1 MSVAYVLTLVGL
13 ILVCLD
19 RLPGFMSDILSIFIY
34 FLSILIYFYLFLSIR
49 TYIHGLKPDERQPAP
64 GVGKEILVNVPM
76 ELESELSSMLA
87 GLAKQ
92 KAGLNTEQKTCGEN
106 IN

>member
-1 MSVAYVLTLVGL
+1 VSVAYVLTLVGL

-34 FLSILIYFYLFLSIR
+34 SYLYYNLYSWVN
-49 TYIHGLKPDERQPAP
+49 ERQPAP

-76 ELESELSSMLA
+76 ELESELSSTLA
-87 GLAKQ
+87 GLEKQ
-92 KAGLNTEQKTCGEN
+92 KAGLNTEQKHVEKTLIN
-106 IN
+106 ID